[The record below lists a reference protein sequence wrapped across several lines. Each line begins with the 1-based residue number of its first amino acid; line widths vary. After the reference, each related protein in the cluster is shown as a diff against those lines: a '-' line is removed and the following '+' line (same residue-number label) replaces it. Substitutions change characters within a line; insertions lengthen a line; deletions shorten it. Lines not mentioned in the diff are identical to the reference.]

1 MSDLGGLHGQD
12 AQGLSRSFGK
22 AERTSA
28 KNGTAKKHCARRG
41 VQASNR
47 RKAARRL
54 VAGAAAGGAA
64 FFATATRRERAS
76 EQPAGGGLLASRSKD
91 LFPVAEVAERD

>member
-1 MSDLGGLHGQD
+1 MSDLSGLREQD
-12 AQGLSRSFGK
+12 AWGLSRSFGR

-28 KNGTAKKHCARRG
+28 KNGTAKKQGAP
-41 VQASNR
+41 
-47 RKAARRL
+47 
-54 VAGAAAGGAA
+54 AGAAA
-64 FFATATRRERAS
+64 FFATATRRERAC